1 MMKRIYKSQLL
12 VLALAAVQ
20 LSSCTKTDYVPNPN
34 APTQESVLRNATRQQ
49 ISQLGV
55 GVQSVMRDG
64 VFSFRTWSGSIGRE
78 VVYFAQTESRY
89 YRELQGEIPLDAA
102 GIMYG
107 WYSNFN
113 QTRRRAE
120 IMLQSAANTAALSD
134 TEKAAA
140 KGFGKT
146 VQAYVMLNCLN
157 MMGANGIRTSFSDLS
172 TEGDLLKPGCF
183 KNYTE
188 SLTYL
193 KGLADE
199 GLAAL
204 EQAGT
209 AEFPFPMV
217 DGWGDLATIG
227 GFKQFNRAVAAR
239 IALYQQD
246 WNTLETTLNQ
256 SFLDLDGD
264 LNVGPTFLY
273 STILGDETN
282 PIWRSIENNSTPI
295 LVQSDFVPEA
305 EAGDKRVFGASMA
318 EGGTARVRQRTTATA
333 PPDYPLMTHE
343 VQMFA
348 TNTSPVKFLRNEEL
362 ILMYAE
368 AKLQKDE
375 LAAAVTAL
383 DYIRTQNGLA
393 ALAIAKPGIIGNKN
407 ALIDELLH
415 QRRYSLFMEGHRWFD
430 MRRYNKLNTLPLD
443 KPSHSVFEKFH
454 IPRAEADWDSV
465 NPCQ

>member
-1 MMKRIYKSQLL
+1 M
-12 VLALAAVQ
+12 LALAVVQ

-49 ISQLGV
+49 IRQLGV
-55 GVQSVMRDG
+55 GVQSVIRDG

-107 WYSNFN
+107 WYTSFN

-120 IMLQSAANTAALSD
+120 ILLQSATNTAALSD
-134 TEKAAA
+134 AEKAAA
-140 KGFGKT
+140 VGFGKT
-146 VQAYVMLNCLN
+146 VQAYVMLNALN
-157 MMGANGIRTSFSDLS
+157 MMGSNGIRTSFSDLS

-183 KNYTE
+183 KNYAE
-188 SLTYL
+188 SLVYL
-193 KGLADE
+193 KGLAEE
-199 GLAAL
+199 GLTAL
-204 EQAGT
+204 GQAGST
-209 AEFPFPMV
+209 EFPFPMV
-217 DGWGDLATIG
+217 NGWGELGTID
-227 GFKQFNRAVAAR
+227 GFKQFNRAIAAR

-246 WNTLETTLNQ
+246 WNGLETALNA
-256 SFLDLDGD
+256 SFMDLDGD
-264 LNVGPTFLY
+264 LNAGPSFLY
-273 STILGDETN
+273 SNVLGDETN
-282 PIWRSIENNSTPI
+282 PIWRSLDNNSSPL
-295 LVQSDFVPEA
+295 LVQADFVPDA
-305 EAGDKRVFGASMA
+305 EAGDQRVFGASMA
-318 EGGTARVRQRTTATA
+318 ENGTARVRQRTTPTA
-333 PPDYPLMTHE
+333 PPDYPVMSHE
-343 VQMFA
+343 VQMYP
-348 TNTSPVKFLRNEEL
+348 TNISPVKFIRNEEL

-383 DYIRTQNGLA
+383 DYIRTENGLA
-393 ALAIAKPGIIGNKN
+393 ALATAKPAVIGNKN

-443 KPSHSVFEKFH
+443 KPTHSVFERFH